1 MLFGSYLTENW
12 FLIDV
17 VSHHNVEK
25 FPTNVKVGRHGL
37 VGVQHVT
44 GIVSRH
50 ACKKT
55 REI

>member
-1 MLFGSYLTENW
+1 MTENW

-25 FPTNVKVGRHGL
+25 FPTNVKVGRNGL